1 MQQTNSEPRY
11 ASPVK
16 AIRAFCLD
24 CVGGSVQEVRLCPA
38 KKCALYPYR
47 FGKNPFKPKREYS
60 EEERAK
66 MAERLAKARSLSA
79 DKEKA
84 AKNDFWCAADN
95 LLGFGYKTRN

>member
-11 ASPVK
+11 ASSAK

-24 CVGGSVQEVRLCPA
+24 CVGGSAQEVRLCPA

-84 AKNDFWCAADN
+84 AKNDF
-95 LLGFGYKTRN
+95 